1 MNWDEEVDVVCI
13 EAGLGGLASA
23 IATVDGGADVFVA
36 SSTAVDG
43 ACLVKVG
50 PRVGSFVRLAGH
62 GRDRY
67 ADPGILRSPFA
78 PAPRWTG
85 APGMSMCPVSVV
97 AEPSPEPSSRAV
109 EPFIGARLR
118 DWAARCLTSPYG
130 WLYTRVAGPHTTT
143 MRTCDGDAI
152 EVVEVSTFKPGALE
166 FHGSALADW
175 LMAQARERGI
185 EVHTSSPLQRIVF
198 EDGQVVG
205 AVVSTPDGPYAVRAR
220 HGVSVAPGGP
230 QVAHRHAARTAGQ
243 RCDRAA
249 MPCQPGGQPVR
260 PARTA
265 DHGHRCA
272 PTPMPSARTASCTP
286 ACTRR
291 GSCRHSRG
299 AAEKCTGTRPW
310 ASRDSIAPPASGRDS
325 RNPCAR

>member
-1 MNWDEEVDVVCI
+1 MNWDAEVDVVCI

-23 IATVDGGADVFVA
+23 IATVDGGSDVFVA

-50 PRVGSFVRLAGH
+50 PRADRLSNWLDIDVTDTQTLEYFAALCAGI
-62 GRDRY
+62 RLDRC
-67 ADPGILRSPFA
+67 
-78 PAPRWTG
+78 TG
-85 APGMSMCPVSVV
+85 DVDVPVSVV

-109 EPFIGARLR
+109 APFVGTRLR

-220 HGVSVAPGGP
+220 NGVSVAAGEP
-230 QVAHRHAARTAGQ
+230 QVHTAMRNELLGSDATVRLCLVSREASRFGRLELLTTDHRAHRPLCRPTNRQLHTGLHDARQ
-243 RCDRAA
+243 LPSQPWRC
-249 MPCQPGGQPVR
+249 GKVHGY
-260 PARTA
+260 PAL
-265 DHGHRCA
+265 
-272 PTPMPSARTASCTP
+272 S
-286 ACTRR
+286 
-291 GSCRHSRG
+291 
-299 AAEKCTGTRPW
+299 
-310 ASRDSIAPPASGRDS
+310 
-325 RNPCAR
+325 